1 MHADDTSLRTYP
13 RVGATAAAVFFAIC
27 AATYVVNAA
36 DRLIFPIVVRP
47 VAAEYGFS
55 LSQGGALA
63 TIYLM
68 GLGLGGIGTG
78 YVLDRISRKS
88 AIIAGIVLYSLFTL
102 FTVTAFGFFDMA
114 LYRTLTGLGE
124 GVQSVAFVIAVG
136 AYYPRARTFAI
147 ALVQC
152 ALGFGQF
159 FGPRA
164 GAALIQASGDWR
176 MPFYAFGIAGLIGAA
191 AVIFVDKGFTE
202 QKDSAASQA
211 AAGLGDDAHMPSALW
226 NRNVICVLLVVLI
239 RSFPFFGFL
248 GLYTAFL
255 TGELHFTLPTA
266 AVALSLFGLGPFF
279 SPLAGYVADRVNQK
293 LFQIVSLAVMAVAG
307 YLIFNV
313 AKTPLEHDALALLEG
328 IAGAFAYVNGYSLA
342 QRSVKSATIAR
353 VSGWYYAASTFP
365 AALTGFLFAKLI
377 EIFGWGTAATLFM
390 SLLLLVPVAIS
401 LLIDTR
407 FITGRGRRTMD
418 GTRVWS

>member
-1 MHADDTSLRTYP
+1 MRTGAESTATYP
-13 RVGATAAAVFFAIC
+13 RVGTTAAAVFFAIC

-55 LSQGGALA
+55 LSEGGALA

-68 GLGLGGIGTG
+68 GLGLGGIGAG
-78 YVLDRISRKS
+78 YVLDRFSRKS

-102 FTVTAFGFFDMA
+102 FTATAFGFLDMA

-164 GAALIQASGDWR
+164 GAALIQASSDWR
-176 MPFYAFGIAGLIGAA
+176 MPFYVFGIAGLVGAA
-191 AVIFVDKGFTE
+191 AVTLVDKGFTE

-226 NRNVICVLLVVLI
+226 NKNVLCVLLVVLI

-255 TGELHFTLPTA
+255 TGELHFSLGVA

-279 SPLAGYVADRVNQK
+279 SPLAGYIADRVNQK
-293 LFQIVSLAVMAVAG
+293 LFQIASLAVMAITG

-313 AKTPLEHDALALLEG
+313 AKTPFEHDVLALIEG

-342 QRSVKSATIAR
+342 QRSVKSSTIAR

-365 AALTGFLFAKLI
+365 AALSGFVFAKLI
-377 EIFGWGTAATLFM
+377 EAFGWGTAATLFM
-390 SLLLLVPVAIS
+390 SLLLLVPLVLS
-401 LLIDTR
+401 LFIDTGL
-407 FITGRGRRTMD
+407 ITGRGRRMTY
-418 GTRVWS
+418 GTRIWT